1 MPVYISQILT
11 PKYYNLKTT
20 CHIHGWKNLAP
31 FHWDE
36 KTKTLHFAL
45 MALDE
50 PLDIQVMQD
59 KKLLTVAVTSF
70 NKIKTAHKDFIQ
82 QAVSRALDLTTD
94 TTELYKI
101 SKTINPGTTAL
112 IKQGAGR
119 LLRAPSLWEDAA
131 KTLFTT
137 NCSWSLT
144 KIMSAAACSSVFSQV
159 TLQNTFPFPSAEKIS
174 RITAAKLKEKM
185 RVGYRA
191 PFIKN
196 LAKVLSQENDLTRF
210 DRLSEHD
217 LREFFSNINGFGPYA
232 TNHMLILC
240 GFYNQVPVDSVVRAY
255 IQTHYA
261 TTDYTD
267 FIETHYGAWGEYKW
281 WGMKLEQML
290 LRDNWLGD

>member
-1 MPVYISQILT
+1 MPVYVSQLLT

-45 MALDE
+45 MAPDE
-50 PLDIQVMQD
+50 PVDIQVEQD
-59 KKLLTVAVTSF
+59 KKYLIITVTSLTRL
-70 NKIKTAHKDFIQ
+70 KTFHKDFIQ
-82 QAVSRALDLTTD
+82 HAVNRALDLSTD
-94 TTELYKI
+94 TTELYKL
-101 SKTINPGTTAL
+101 SKTINPASAAL

-119 LLRAPSLWEDAA
+119 LLRAPCLWEDAA

-137 NCSWSLT
+137 NCSWALT
-144 KIMSAAACSSVFSQV
+144 KIMSAAACSSVFSQA
-159 TLQNTFPFPSAEKIS
+159 TSQNAFPFPSAEKIS
-174 RITAAKLKEKM
+174 RITPAKLKDKM

-196 LAKVLSQENDLTRF
+196 LAKVFSKENDLTRLERF
-210 DRLSEHD
+210 SEND
-217 LREFFSNINGFGPYA
+217 LRAFFSNINGFGPYA
-232 TNHMLILC
+232 TNHILILC
-240 GFYNQVPVDSVVRAY
+240 GFYNQVPVDSVVRTY
-255 IQTHYA
+255 IQNHHA
-261 TTDYTD
+261 TTDYAD

-290 LRDNWLGD
+290 SRDNWLGD